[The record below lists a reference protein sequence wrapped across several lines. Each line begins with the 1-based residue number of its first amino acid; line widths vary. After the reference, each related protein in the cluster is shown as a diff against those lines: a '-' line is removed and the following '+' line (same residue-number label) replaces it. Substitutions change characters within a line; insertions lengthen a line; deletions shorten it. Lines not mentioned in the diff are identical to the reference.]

1 MTQRFDTKPGQIHA
15 KTVESDGQKSNDRMQ
30 GFNTK
35 FKYDVKVYVGEGA
48 VRHRVDIW
56 DVRTRSEVEM
66 VEEDRRQKSG
76 FVNTCVGFHII
87 IFVGGKERNDKI

>member
-35 FKYDVKVYVGEGA
+35 FKYDVKVY
-48 VRHRVDIW
+48 RHRVDIW